1 MLKNSEVHQSKLFA
15 LLRTLNK
22 KEVRELSLWLQSPV
36 HNSSEEVRL
45 LYEGLKSKDKS
56 FRRPID
62 KLSLLKFINITP
74 SDKNGTHLS
83 PKEEK
88 TLREVMHRLTGQVQD
103 FIVWKDFKAKKNKLG
118 YHTTNAFLGRKLYKY
133 LPHQLEKSRREL
145 ETKPHRDIDYFEG
158 TFLLK
163 EIELILNIILNNRGK
178 KTEYQSTIDS
188 LRHLYLS
195 KLLRYYCAAISHEK
209 MLQVKYDYPFID
221 FVKQYIE
228 GSTDKE
234 VPAIGVYFYLL
245 KLIETSKPDDYYDL
259 KNYLFER
266 LDLFDIHEVRQ
277 LFNHLTNYCNLM
289 IKAGK
294 QEFVREQHEIYK
306 QGLALKCW
314 STQLNFSNHQFT
326 HIIKN
331 ALQLGENQWADTF
344 VEEYQRELAA
354 TVREDM
360 VNYYFALKHFHQK
373 DFDKAQGCLRRI
385 SQSEDFTYTLNFKI
399 LSLKIHYESNTLT
412 IDNLDSHPM
421 NYELETMRQNV
432 SVRNKRMSEIFRQ
445 AYSNFVN
452 VFRRILDRKK
462 KRIIGEQLSADS
474 IKRLEND
481 LPKISPLVEKEWL
494 EAQIEA
500 LKKSRI

>member
-1 MLKNSEVHQSKLFA
+1 MLKNSAVHQSKLFA

-36 HNSSEEVRL
+36 HNPSEEVRL

-56 FRRPID
+56 FQRPID

-74 SDKNGTHLS
+74 SDKSDTSLS

-88 TLREVMHRLTGQVQD
+88 TLREVMHKLTGQVQD
-103 FIVWKDFKAKKNKLG
+103 FILWKNFK
-118 YHTTNAFLGRKLYKY
+118 TNEFEIKYRTLDTFLTRKLYKY
-133 LPHQLEKSRREL
+133 LPHQLEKLQREL
-145 ETKPHRDIDYFEG
+145 ETRPHRDIDYLEA
-158 TFLLK
+158 TFK
-163 EIELILNIILNNRGK
+163 LNEVEFFLSIILHNRRN
-178 KTEYQSTIDS
+178 KTEVQEVIDS
-188 LRHLYLS
+188 LRASCLS
-195 KLLRYYCAAISHEK
+195 KLLKYYCSAISHEK
-209 MLQVKYDYPFID
+209 TLKVKYNFPFKD

-234 VPAIGVYFYLL
+234 VPAIRVYFTLL
-245 KLIETSKPDDYYDL
+245 KLFETNKPDYFYDL

-266 LDLFDIHEVRQ
+266 LDLFNLNEVRQ
-277 LFNHLTNYCNLM
+277 FFNHLTNYCNLS

-294 QEFVREQHEIYK
+294 NEFIREQHEIYK

-314 STQLNFSNHQFT
+314 STEVNFSNHQFT

-331 ALQLGENQWADTF
+331 ALRLGETKWADAF
-344 VEEYQRELAA
+344 VEEYQHELAA

-373 DFDKAQGCLRRI
+373 GFDQAQYYLRQI
-385 SQSEDFTYTLNFKI
+385 SQSEDFTYSLNFKI

-412 IDNLDSHPM
+412 IDNLDSHLM

-432 SVRNKRMSEIFRQ
+432 SVRNKRISEIFRQ

-462 KRIIGEQLSADS
+462 KLIIGETLSTDS
-474 IKRLEND
+474 IQRLEND

-494 EAQIEA
+494 EAQIEG
-500 LKKSRI
+500 LKKNTA